1 MVWTTVGSFGTWN
14 GCPSCGRGDR
24 WRDGLAAYCP
34 ACGVLEVT
42 LTRRQRAVGKGART
56 DAGAVS
62 EAPSAPSRPVVV
74 AEQARKGLAG
84 SPASHTGSHADP
96 TAKQGYQ
103 LVNSDRRGVVEG
115 GAGNPQTR

>member
-1 MVWTTVGSFGTWN
+1 MVWTTVWSAGTWN

-74 AEQARKGLAG
+74 AEQAHKGLAG
-84 SPASHTGSHADP
+84 SPASPTGSLADGM
-96 TAKQGYQ
+96 AKEGYQ
-103 LVNSDRRGVVEG
+103 LLDSDRRGLLEW
-115 GAGNPQTR
+115 AARST